1 MKKLKNV
8 LKGCLCLVLA
18 GVATIG
24 FVACDAKETAETT
37 ETIIQT
43 STSIIPVEYSKE
55 TAMGIVFSAYQKLI
69 LSEKSSVEY
78 EEYTLD
84 DNQFAQGMSGKQTTL
99 FKGKDRYTYI
109 ATEGMDT
116 FAYGKYDDKNYLLN
130 ITKNTKKELTA
141 TATTGTE
148 SGPEVGAV
156 PAGSTIDLY
165 DIVYQVLSFV
175 TAGRYYDGVTYVN
188 GYYDDGEGNITNIEV
203 RIVDDLIADI
213 RAVSHSDTD
222 GMTITY
228 ISFAYGDSVDVSM
241 IPSSVEGFTTAA

>member
-43 STSIIPVEYSKE
+43 STSIIPVEYSSE
-55 TAMGIVFSAYQKLI
+55 TAKGIAFSAYQKLI
-69 LSEKSSVEY
+69 LSQKSSIEY
-78 EEYTLD
+78 EEYALD
-84 DNQFAQGMSGKQTTL
+84 NNQFAQGMSGKQTTL
-99 FKGKDRYTYI
+99 FKDKDRYTYI
-109 ATEGMDT
+109 AAEGEDT
-116 FAYGKYDDKNYLLN
+116 YAFGKYDDKHYILN
-130 ITKNTKKELTA
+130 ITKNTKKALE
-141 TATTGTE
+141 TTSTPEPGT
-148 SGPEVGAV
+148 SSAV
-156 PAGSTIDLY
+156 VAVSTFDLY
-165 DIVYQVLSFV
+165 EIVYQVLSSV

-188 GYYDDGEGNITNIEV
+188 GSYNDGEGNITNIEV

-213 RAVSHSDTD
+213 RGITQNATE

-241 IPSSVEGFTTAA
+241 IPSSVEGFTTVA